1 MLYIDKSGLILPV
14 IFAVILGL
22 SNCPITIFTAVVS
35 AACGYAC
42 ADLIAFLETLTEKF
56 LDDFEED

>member
-1 MLYIDKSGLILPV
+1 MSRLVKMRIFFV

-22 SNCPITIFTAVVS
+22 SNCPITVFTALVS

-42 ADLIAFLETLTEKF
+42 ADLIAFFERTFDKYF
-56 LDDFEED
+56 IWDEED

>member
-1 MLYIDKSGLILPV
+1 MSRLTKMRIFFI

-22 SNCPITIFTAVVS
+22 SNCPFTIFTAVVS

-42 ADLIAFLETLTEKF
+42 ADLIAFFETLIEKF
-56 LDDFEED
+56 LDDFGED